1 MKLTKQAL
9 TSVRFRTRGRWYHAG
24 QVDAFLEELL
34 VAVDEAERSMEEH
47 KNIVRTLTKQ
57 LEESKEEVSRL
68 QQQAADFQQNA
79 EQAKAAL
86 KKEAQA
92 AAERKLLCRELERER
107 DRLIQDICA
116 LQDFRE
122 EFRTSIQRD
131 ADSLTEQIKDLGSDK
146 LL

>member
-9 TSVRFRTRGRWYHAG
+9 TSVKFRTRGRWYDAG

-57 LEESKEEVSRL
+57 LEESKGEVSRL
-68 QQQAADFQQNA
+68 QQQAAAFRQSA

-86 KKEAQA
+86 EKEAQA